1 MYRKLAGL
9 LLVAAILVP
18 AYAAAVTEEDFKAR
32 TTRSLLNLCTASAED
47 PQHREAIHFC
57 HGYLVGAYHYHMAQ
71 HSGKGTKPL
80 VCPPDPQPTRNAA
93 IAMFIDWARAHPQYM
108 DERPVE
114 TEFRFLTEKWPCK
127 R

>member
-1 MYRKLAGL
+1 MNQTLARL
-9 LLVAAILVP
+9 LLLAAILVP
-18 AYAAAVTEEDFKAR
+18 AHAAAVTEEDFKAR
-32 TTRSLLNLCTASAED
+32 TTRSLLNLCTASADD
-47 PQHREAIHFC
+47 PQYREAIHFC
-57 HGYLVGAYHYHMAQ
+57 HGYLVGAYHYHVAERA
-71 HSGKGTKPL
+71 GEGAKPL

-93 IAMFIDWARAHPQYM
+93 IAMFIDWARARPQYM